1 MAATATLR
9 HSSPGNIPMSSM
21 SMNPCATQSTRA
33 PSIRFPP
40 GSGPDGRLNVILA
53 DEQAVV
59 REGVAALLTRHAG
72 IAIVGSTSDGDECA
86 RLGMRDDADLIIFGS
101 LSAGSRGIDVVRRMA
116 AYRPR
121 LRMLCLSS
129 HDDAP
134 SVRAAFDA
142 GVHGYVAKR
151 CSFAVLAEAI
161 EHVFRCGCYVSPD
174 IAHVLVDGFRSRC
187 GMPDARVTRLSA
199 REREVARLYAEGLGT
214 REIAAKLHLS
224 MKTVGTH
231 RDHVMEKLG
240 VRGIARLT
248 RYAIREGLVA
258 LDA

>member
-1 MAATATLR
+1 
-9 HSSPGNIPMSSM
+9 
-21 SMNPCATQSTRA
+21 MNPCVTHATRV
-33 PSIRFPP
+33 PSIRFPA

-59 REGVAALLTRHAG
+59 REGVAALLTNHAHV
-72 IAIVGSTSDGDECA
+72 AIVGSTGDGDEYA
-86 RLGMRDDADLIIFGS
+86 RLGMRDDIDLIIFGN
-101 LSAGSRGIDVVRRMA
+101 LPTGSRGIDVVRRIA
-116 AYRPR
+116 ACRPQ

-129 HDDAP
+129 RDDAS

-161 EHVFRCGCYVSPD
+161 ERILRCGCYVSPD

-199 REREVARLYAEGLGT
+199 REREVARLYAEGLAT
-214 REIAAKLHLS
+214 REIAEKLHVS

-258 LDA
+258 LDM